1 MVPETGLQD
10 WRKLA
15 QKLHARFLIDAYA
28 DGVRFVAAVGEASQD
43 VVPEVRL
50 SASFVDV
57 ATRDAEL
64 AGRISAIA
72 AEQGL
77 TADPTAVA
85 QLEIGLD
92 TADLVELGPFWAA
105 VLTGSTE
112 AFTDNDIFDPTGRIA
127 NLWFQGTTPHETPRQ
142 RFHLDL
148 WLPPE
153 VVPGRIEAA
162 LAAGGKVTYDEEAP
176 AFIVLADPQG
186 NKVCLCTSESR

>member
-1 MVPETGLQD
+1 MVSETGLLD

-28 DGVRFVAAVGEASQD
+28 DGVRFVAAVGEACQD
-43 VVPEVRL
+43 AVPDIRL
-50 SASFVDV
+50 GASFVDV
-57 ATRDAEL
+57 ATRDADL
-64 AGRISAIA
+64 AGRISSIA
-72 AEQGL
+72 AEHGL

-112 AFTDNDIFDPTGRIA
+112 SFTGNDIFDPTGRVA
-127 NLWFQGTTPHETPRQ
+127 NVWFQGTTPHETPRQ

-153 VVPGRIEAA
+153 VVPGRIEVA
-162 LAAGGKVTYDEEAP
+162 LAAGGKVVYDEEAP

-186 NKVCLCTSESR
+186 NKICLCTAEGR

>member
-1 MVPETGLQD
+1 MVSETGLLD

-28 DGVRFVAAVGEASQD
+28 DGVRFVAAVGEACQD
-43 VVPEVRL
+43 AVPDLRL
-50 SASFVDV
+50 GASFVDV
-57 ATRDAEL
+57 ATRDADL

-72 AEQGL
+72 AEHGL
-77 TADPTAVA
+77 TADPAAVA

-112 AFTDNDIFDPTGRIA
+112 SFTGNDIFDPTGRVA
-127 NLWFQGTTPHETPRQ
+127 NVWFQGTTPHETPRQ

-153 VVPGRIEAA
+153 VVPGRIEVA
-162 LAAGGKVTYDEEAP
+162 LAAGGKVVYDEEAP

-186 NKVCLCTSESR
+186 NKVCLCTAEGR